1 MAKAAQAAHRYDGG
15 QQVNMKK
22 YGVYGTDYGSECQH
36 VLQQTP
42 LFYPLPP
49 GCFFATHAIVVVHPR
64 KREVVMLY
72 VEKDDP
78 REAPESGDKKPQPVK
93 K

>member
-1 MAKAAQAAHRYDGG
+1 MSAAW
-15 QQVNMKK
+15 
-22 YGVYGTDYGSECQH
+22 
-36 VLQQTP
+36 P
-42 LFYPLPP
+42 LFNQP
-49 GCFFATHAIVVVHPR
+49 GYSGEWLSETG
-64 KREVVMLY
+64 ETMLC